1 MYSKMKYIKAV
12 WKHKNVL
19 CFLSGLEQSDTF
31 GERDFL
37 NNIFLFYF
45 DRLQKRIFNHMAL
58 PKRSFVF
65 LSYWNIH
72 FWLWCFFIENVYNW
86 MTFCIIFV
94 DLTDFVLC
102 TIHWDYALTKWLYDK
117 INTIMY
123 FPTFNCVFCI
133 WFKGFNQHM
142 TET

>member
-1 MYSKMKYIKAV
+1 MYSKMKYIKTV
-12 WKHKNVL
+12 WKRKNVL
-19 CFLSGLEQSDTF
+19 CFFSGLEQSDTF

-37 NNIFLFYF
+37 NNILLTILFYF
-45 DRLQKRIFNHMAL
+45 DRLQKRIFSHMAL

-65 LSYWNIH
+65 SH
-72 FWLWCFFIENVYNW
+72 FWLWFFSIENVYNW
-86 MTFCIIFV
+86 MTFCTIFV
-94 DLTDFVLC
+94 DYDWFCVLCFVLY
-102 TIHWDYALTKWLYDK
+102 YALTKWLYDK